1 MITMCGSLIRQSGE
15 TALPTSS
22 PALPGLPSPFDNAPK
37 PLPTKYCPPIDISAV
52 RDEKGVKSIVKRLLD
67 YYGWFW
73 WMPGANGFGTQGVH
87 DFCALKDGAFISIE
101 TKFGKNKPTPV
112 QKAFAGH
119 IAANNGFPLLVYEST
134 LDHLY
139 YFLASF
145 DHSVARE
152 RQNLPVEDAHGARM
166 VNALAALNEGW

>member
-1 MITMCGSLIRQSGE
+1 MSLVELHGLAMNWPMAHTLHVAGRVLPE
-15 TALPTSS
+15 T
-22 PALPGLPSPFDNAPK
+22 
-37 PLPTKYCPPIDISAV
+37 
-52 RDEKGVKSIVKRLLD
+52 
-67 YYGWFW
+67 
-73 WMPGANGFGTQGVH
+73 
-87 DFCALKDGAFISIE
+87 
-101 TKFGKNKPTPV
+101 

>member
-1 MITMCGSLIRQSGE
+1 MQK
-15 TALPTSS
+15 PVK
-22 PALPGLPSPFDNAPK
+22 PGLPFPDPSVPK
-37 PLPTKYCPPIDISAV
+37 PLAQKFCPPIDISAV
-52 RDEKGVKSIVKRLLD
+52 RDEKGVKAIVKRLLD
-67 YYGWFW
+67 HFGWFF

-87 DFCALKDGAFISIE
+87 DFCAIKDGAFITIE

-119 IAANNGFPLLVYEST
+119 MAANSAFPLLVYENT

-139 YFLASF
+139 WFLASF

-152 RQNLPVEDAHGARM
+152 RAKLPVEDAHGARM
-166 VNALAALNEGW
+166 VNALAVLNEGW